1 MKNTAT
7 TLNTLPSHRFTHS
20 YKPTNTNTLSLN
32 HTGKVL
38 HSTQMSINTL
48 NLKPSNITPQNKQ
61 TVNTKSTLPPTKIP
75 QDLPHKQISKHPTT
89 QESHAQLYA
98 LPNNL
103 TDTNNRNQR
112 LQSIIQTC
120 EFKTLRNK
128 PVYVNKPKRKPV
140 QNFTITNKLD
150 KVHTQ
155 YTYLSKSKARRIPCH
170 VYTITVPRTYGA
182 TTSANTKTEFRLS
195 PKTPNTTNHPIQHM
209 QPHSIPALVT
219 TNQNQKP
226 QTSHQQHIP
235 KEYTLPDYCTPRT
248 NPETKAYHAQTP
260 WCEAIAKMQP
270 NRKPR
275 NPPKPVTHGN
285 LVQTT
290 IRNTQ
295 QQLQNAPTSAHPK
308 SKSNTPDPM
317 HKYTYKI
324 HSACKFMSSA
334 TDTLYY
340 INPLVTENHAA
351 TQKPIVRKTTNHPP
365 ATKLPHH
372 CYPVKTAI
380 RKRHNTANKNLQIT
394 ATPALSSQK
403 FQHQQIST
411 KLEDC
416 VQCPN
421 LLTAQT
427 AIPTQCSETHSRKHR
442 KNPHTSEIQRT
453 RESPQNHPTSTNLPR
468 HCYPGKTTNLRPQK
482 KSVHG
487 QYPNIPPRPRASET
501 SKNTNLEIS
510 ETSALM
516 PVRNDTPHPSAHRS
530 FNSNKQ
536 APNLKTGYNT
546 HTYQYHKPQ
555 HVPSTPKPIREST
568 ENPHTPEIRKLRSST
583 NNNHGH
589 LTHNCAT
596 HKPTKNMIQTATQP
610 KYNLKHY
617 STGTSSPYQKYP
629 DPRVHSQY
637 PYYRTTT
644 NPPTVKHTFHNT
656 HAAHDQTPSVQ
667 QTHNAH
673 LSTQTLCKPTYGKPP
688 QTPHI
693 NPRKATNHAA
703 HNYAKHTT
711 ITLRQ
716 QEHCIHYN
724 ETCKNNITKS
734 VNQTY
739 LQAINTLTRVSCSY
753 NRPHKVYQSAPN
765 ITAIKSPSNSTI
777 VYTTHSLQHNQH
789 TPIQNPGSQKQ
800 SLMPN
805 LQAKYSTRSCVH
817 TRQSTPTTKS
827 MSTTLT
833 TRTNATRA
841 CCQQPRKTGIKYR
854 TRPVRKQRTNISQ
867 THHKKLKQSSKS
879 LTQAANQLTKAKQRT
894 ACKQSHQEFNALL
907 VGIAS
912 THHPRNTTKESCM
925 LNKCLQQSNVR
936 DNRESANVAITQNK
950 LKFTNHQQGSPQ
962 T

>member
-394 ATPALSSQK
+394 ATPRPQLTE
-403 FQHQQIST
+403 IST
-411 KLEDC
+411 STNKHQTRRL
-416 VQCPN
+416 CPMPK
-421 LLTAQT
+421 
-427 AIPTQCSETHSRKHR
+427 PTNSTNCNT
-442 KNPHTSEIQRT
+442 
-453 RESPQNHPTSTNLPR
+453 HPTKPPISPPATNLPR

-555 HVPSTPKPIREST
+555 H
-568 ENPHTPEIRKLRSST
+568 
-583 NNNHGH
+583 
-589 LTHNCAT
+589 HNCAT

-841 CCQQPRKTGIKYR
+841 CCQQPPPNNTHNKNATSQSTPSPAIINLPRLSHCPKKPSKTHKNETYKLLAR
-854 TRPVRKQRTNISQ
+854 Q

-879 LTQAANQLTKAKQRT
+879 LTQAANQLTKAKQ
-894 ACKQSHQEFNALL
+894 KNSMQ
-907 VGIAS
+907 
-912 THHPRNTTKESCM
+912 TKPP
-925 LNKCLQQSNVR
+925 QSNVR